1 VSNLNKIIIM
11 KRILLALAV
20 VGTMS
25 LATSCQKCNTCTGSN
40 IDELN
45 HDYCNGIYRTAKTVE
60 AAKVQCEL
68 RGGTWSEK

>member
-1 VSNLNKIIIM
+1 M
-11 KRILLALAV
+11 KRILFAVAV
-20 VGTMS
+20 VGALS

-45 HDYCNGIYRTAKTVE
+45 HDYCNDIYRSDKTMEEAK
-60 AAKVQCEL
+60 AKCEI